1 MQRWLLNLKGKKADC
16 SLAALVNKEQN
27 EATDNFNDKRQ
38 RRTAKPLNLKGKEKN
53 EPQTSSWS
61 ERGSG
66 LHQR

>member
-38 RRTAKPLNLKGKEKN
+38 RRTAKPLNLKEKEKK
-53 EPQTSSWS
+53 
-61 ERGSG
+61 
-66 LHQR
+66 